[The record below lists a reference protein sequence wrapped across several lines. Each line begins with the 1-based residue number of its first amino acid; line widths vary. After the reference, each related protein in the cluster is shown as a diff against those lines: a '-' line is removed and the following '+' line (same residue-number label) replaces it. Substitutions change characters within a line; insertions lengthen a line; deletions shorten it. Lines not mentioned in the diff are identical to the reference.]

1 MCMGSP
7 QQKARRLLRF
17 MRAPRPPRAA
27 PSTPINN
34 RAHLSLDDPFFDAT
48 FALSR
53 SRQGA
58 FARHCDGRTGC
69 GVLRVCECTQTPG
82 RRPATPPFRHY
93 ERNARMRQ
101 CETEG
106 TAHVQRPKVFAKAG
120 PEPTTAAVERRE
132 ASVAD
137 ATQGVR

>member
-1 MCMGSP
+1 
-7 QQKARRLLRF
+7 
-17 MRAPRPPRAA
+17 
-27 PSTPINN
+27 
-34 RAHLSLDDPFFDAT
+34 
-48 FALSR
+48 
-53 SRQGA
+53 
-58 FARHCDGRTGC
+58 
-69 GVLRVCECTQTPG
+69 
-82 RRPATPPFRHY
+82 
-93 ERNARMRQ
+93 MRQ